1 MSRLL
6 SRSGRR
12 FFARHPWQYVLAVA
26 GVALGVAVVLGV
38 DLSGASARR
47 AFDAS
52 TEMVMGRATHQVL
65 PRSGGLDEGLY
76 PEVRAALLEAGERGA
91 AAAPSVEGALTLPGG
106 RRVTLLGLDPFVE
119 APFRDELTVFSGEL
133 DLVALLTEPGTVALP
148 MPLADELGVTRGDR
162 LEAVTAVGTVMLQV
176 AGLVAPDAERAAAAS
191 GFAFADI
198 ATAQALLGKLGT
210 LSRIDLI
217 VSESLAEQIA
227 GLLPDGAELV
237 ASSTRSRATFGMTR
251 AFRLNL
257 TALSLLAL
265 LVGAFLIYGTMNFLV
280 VRRTRTIGILRSVGV
295 DRRGLVGAILS
306 EAFIVGLP
314 GTLLGLLL
322 GAVLGSGLTGLVV
335 QTIDD
340 LYFRLRVD
348 ALALSAWPFAKAA
361 ALGLGVT
368 LAAAL
373 GPALE
378 AASIP
383 PRAVLSRASME
394 RRTRRRMPWLLAAA
408 GVAGV
413 LAMLLLWAGRHSLV
427 ISFAGLFGVF
437 LACAFATPPATAGLM
452 RLLDRLLP
460 ARAPVPMRMAIRG
473 TTASL
478 SRTGVAV
485 SALTVAV
492 ATVIGVGLMVSSF
505 RASVD
510 DWLRQTLMAD
520 FYLAVD
526 EAWCEGAGGV
536 GDLSADLR
544 ALPGVSE
551 VTYSQRVRLQVGAE
565 EWRLWAVDAGREGL
579 GSEILAGDPAEAR
592 ERFSAGEAVLVSEPW
607 AMRRGTRVG
616 DVLTLPTPA
625 GERDFP
631 VAGVFR
637 DYTSDRGVVALHRE
651 QYRQL
656 WRDECSEG
664 IGVSFEPGA
673 DTAASRRAIESVLP
687 AGSSIWLSNNAE
699 LRDASLAVFDRTF
712 TITRVLQVLVGLVAF
727 LGILSALQ
735 ALQLERVR
743 ETAVLRAVGW
753 LPRQLRTLVVAQ
765 TGLLGFA
772 AGIFAM
778 PLGIVLAG
786 LLVFVINR
794 RAFGWTMSFEPSAG
808 ELLQGLLLAL
818 AAALLA
824 GLYPAWRT
832 SRRPVAQDLREE

>member
-12 FFARHPWQYVLAVA
+12 FFARHPWQYALAVA

-38 DLSGASARR
+38 DLAGASARR
-47 AFDAS
+47 AFDVS

-65 PRSGGLDEGLY
+65 PRSGRLEEGLY
-76 PEVRAALLEAGERGA
+76 PELRAAMRRHGEPA
-91 AAAPSVEGALTLPGG
+91 AAAPAVEGALTLPGG
-106 RRVTLLGLDPFVE
+106 RRVVLLGLDPFVE
-119 APFRDELTVFSGEL
+119 APFRDELTAFSGDL
-133 DLVALLTEPGTVALP
+133 DLLALLTTPGAVALP
-148 MPLADELGVTRGDR
+148 APLAEELGVARGDR
-162 LEAVTAVGTVMLQV
+162 IEAVTAEGAVELRV
-176 AGLVAPDAERAAAAS
+176 AGRLEPDAARSAAAS
-191 GFAFADI
+191 GYVFADI
-198 ATAQALLGKLGT
+198 ATAQELLGMTGA

-217 VSESLAEQIA
+217 VSSEVAAGLAA
-227 GLLPDGAELV
+227 LLPDNVELV
-237 ASSTRSRATFGMTR
+237 ESAARSRATFGMTR

-265 LVGAFLIYGTMNFLV
+265 LVGAFLIYSTMNFLV

-295 DRRGLVGAILS
+295 DRRGLVRAILS
-306 EAFIVGLP
+306 EALVVGVP
-314 GTLLGLLL
+314 GTVVGLLL
-322 GAVLGSGLTGLVV
+322 GALLGAGLTGLVV

-348 ALALSAWPFAKAA
+348 ALALAAWPFAKAA
-361 ALGLGVT
+361 ALGLGMT
-368 LAAAL
+368 LLAAL
-373 GPALE
+373 GPALA

-394 RRTRRRMPWLLAAA
+394 RRTRRRLPWLLAAA
-408 GVAGV
+408 AAALV
-413 LAMLLLWAGRHSLV
+413 LAVLLLAAGRNSLV

-437 LACAFATPPATAGLM
+437 LACALATPPATAGLM
-452 RLLDRLLP
+452 SLLDRALP
-460 ARAPVPMRMAIRG
+460 ARAPVPVRMAIRG

-478 SRTGVAV
+478 SRTGVSVAALAV
-485 SALTVAV
+485 SV
-492 ATVIGVGLMVSSF
+492 ATVVGVGLMVSSF
-505 RASVD
+505 RISVD
-510 DWLRQTLMAD
+510 DWLRQSLVAD

-526 EAWCEGAGGV
+526 EAWCRGVGGV
-536 GDLSADLR
+536 GDLSAALR
-544 ALPGVSE
+544 ALPGDAE
-551 VTYSQRVRLQVGAE
+551 VTYSQRRRLQVGGE
-565 EWRLWAVDAGREGL
+565 EWRLWAVDAGRVGL
-579 GSEILAGDPAEAR
+579 GAEILAGDPATAR
-592 ERFSAGEAVLVSEPW
+592 ARFAAGEAVLVSEPW

-616 DVLTLPTPA
+616 DVLTLPTPS
-625 GERDFP
+625 GERSFP

-651 QYRQL
+651 RYRQL
-656 WRDECSEG
+656 WGDECSEG
-664 IGVSFEPGA
+664 IGVSFAPGT
-673 DTAASRRAIESVLP
+673 DPTAARTAIEGVLP
-687 AGSSIWLSNNAE
+687 PGSSIWLSNNAE
-699 LRDASLAVFDRTF
+699 LRAASLAVFDRTF

-753 LPRQLRTLVVAQ
+753 LPRQLRVLVLAQ

-772 AGIFAM
+772 AGLFAM
-778 PLGIVLAG
+778 PLGIALAG

-794 RAFGWTMSFEPSAG
+794 RAFGWTMSFEISAG
-808 ELLQGLLLAL
+808 ELAQGMALAL
-818 AAALLA
+818 VAALLA

>member
-1 MSRLL
+1 MSSLL

-12 FFARHPWQYVLAVA
+12 FFARHPWQFALAVA

-38 DLSGASARR
+38 DLAGASARR

-52 TEMVMGRATHQVL
+52 TEMAMGRATHQVL
-65 PRSGGLDEGLY
+65 PRSGRLDEQLY
-76 PEVRAALLEAGERGA
+76 PELRAALRRFGAAPA
-91 AAAPSVEGALTLPGG
+91 AAAPGLKGAVTLPGG
-106 RRVTLLGLDPFVE
+106 RRAVLLGVDPFAE
-119 APFRDELTVFSGEL
+119 APFREELTGRRAEVDLPALLSTPGAVVLATNLAEELGVVTGARLPAVTARGEVELTVVGLFS
-133 DLVALLTEPGTVALP
+133 
-148 MPLADELGVTRGDR
+148 
-162 LEAVTAVGTVMLQV
+162 
-176 AGLVAPDAERAAAAS
+176 PDADRTAAATDYL
-191 GFAFADI
+191 FADI
-198 ATAQALLGKLGT
+198 ATAQELLGMVGT

-217 VSESLAEQIA
+217 ASPELAARLGEV
-227 GLLPDGAELV
+227 LPEGAELV
-237 ASSTRSRATFGMTR
+237 ESAARSRATYGMTR

-265 LVGAFLIYGTMNFLV
+265 LVGAFLIYNTMNFLV

-295 DRRGLVGAILS
+295 ARAGLVRAILS
-306 EAFIVGLP
+306 EALVVGVP

-322 GAVLGSGLTGLVV
+322 GALLGSGLTTLVV

-348 ALALSAWPFAKAA
+348 ALALSGWPFAKAA
-361 ALGLGVT
+361 ALGLGAT
-368 LAAAL
+368 LLAAL

-394 RRTRRRMPWLLAAA
+394 RRIRRRLPWLLAAGA
-408 GVAGV
+408 A
-413 LAMLLLWAGRHSLV
+413 ALLLAVLLLAAGRNSLV
-427 ISFAGLFGVF
+427 VSFAGLFMVF
-437 LACAFATPPATAGLM
+437 LACACATPPATAGLM
-452 RLLDRLLP
+452 WLLDRVLP
-460 ARAPVPMRMAIRG
+460 AGAPVPVRMAIRG
-473 TTASL
+473 TSASL
-478 SRTGVAV
+478 SRTGVSVAALAV
-485 SALTVAV
+485 SV

-510 DWLRQTLMAD
+510 DWLGQSLVAD
-520 FYLAVD
+520 YYLGVEQD
-526 EAWCEGAGGV
+526 WCRRADGV
-536 GDLSADLR
+536 APLVADLR
-544 ALPGVSE
+544 ELPGVDE
-551 VTYSQRVRLQVGAE
+551 VTFSLRRRLQVGGE

-579 GSEILAGDPAEAR
+579 GAEILAGDPTAAR
-592 ERFSAGEAVLVSEPW
+592 ARFQAGEAVLVSEPW

-616 DVLTLPTPA
+616 DSIALPTPS
-625 GERDFP
+625 GERVFP

-651 QYRQL
+651 RYREL

-664 IGVSFEPGA
+664 IGVNFVPG
-673 DTAASRRAIESVLP
+673 TGAAAARAAIESVLP
-687 AGSSIWLSNNAE
+687 PGSAISLSDNAE
-699 LRDASLAVFDRTF
+699 LRAASLAVFDRTF

-727 LGILSALQ
+727 LGVLSALQ

-753 LPRQLRTLVVAQ
+753 LPRQLRALVVAQ
-765 TGLLGFA
+765 TGLLGLA
-772 AGIFAM
+772 AGLFAL
-778 PLGIVLAG
+778 PLGIALAG

-794 RAFGWTMSFEPSAG
+794 RAFGWTMSFGIDPG
-808 ELLQGLLLAL
+808 ELLQGLALAL
-818 AAALLA
+818 AAAVLA

>member
-1 MSRLL
+1 VSRLL

-12 FFARHPWQYVLAVA
+12 FFARHPWQYALAVA

-38 DLSGASARR
+38 DLAGASAKR

-65 PRSGGLDEGLY
+65 PRSGRLDEALY
-76 PEVRAALLEAGERGA
+76 AELRAELRSHGEDTA
-91 AAAPSVEGALTLPGG
+91 AAAPSVEGAITLPGG
-106 RRVTLLGLDPFVE
+106 RRVVLLGLDPFVE
-119 APFRDELTVFSGEL
+119 APFRDELTTFTGAV
-133 DLVALLTEPGTVALP
+133 DLLALLTTPGAVALP
-148 MPLADELGVTRGDR
+148 APLADELGVARGER
-162 LEAVTAVGTVMLQV
+162 VEAVTAEGVVDLLV
-176 AGLVAPDAERAAAAS
+176 AGRIEPDAERAAAS
-191 GFAFADI
+191 SSYVFADI
-198 ATAQALLGKLGT
+198 ATAQELLGMVGS

-217 VSESLAEQIA
+217 VSDGLAEA
-227 GLLPDGAELV
+227 LAALLPDEIELV
-237 ASSTRSRATFGMTR
+237 ESAARSRATFGMTR

-265 LVGAFLIYGTMNFLV
+265 LVGAFLIYSTMNFLV

-295 DRRGLVGAILS
+295 DRRGLVRTILA
-306 EAFIVGLP
+306 EALLVGIP
-314 GTLLGLLL
+314 GTALGLLV
-322 GAVLGSGLTGLVV
+322 GALLGSGLTGLVV
-335 QTIDD
+335 RTIDD

-348 ALALSAWPFAKAA
+348 ALALAAWPFAKAA
-361 ALGLGVT
+361 ALGLGATV
-368 LAAAL
+368 LAAL

-394 RRTRRRMPWLLAAA
+394 RRTQRRLPWLLAAA
-408 GVAGV
+408 GVA
-413 LAMLLLWAGRHSLV
+413 LLLAILLLAAGRNSLV
-427 ISFAGLFGVF
+427 VSFAGLFGVF
-437 LACAFATPPATAGLM
+437 LAAAFATPPATAGM
-452 RLLDRLLP
+452 MKLLDRLLP
-460 ARAPVPMRMAIRG
+460 ASAPVPMRMAIRG

-478 SRTGVAV
+478 SRTGVSVA
-485 SALTVAV
+485 ALAVAV

-505 RASVD
+505 RISVD
-510 DWLRQTLMAD
+510 DWLRQTLVAD
-520 FYLAVD
+520 FYLAID
-526 EAWCEGAGGV
+526 EAWCRGAGGV
-536 GDLSADLR
+536 AGLSADLR
-544 ALPGVSE
+544 GLPGATE
-551 VTYSQRVRLQVGAE
+551 VTYSQRRRLQVGGE
-565 EWRLWAVDAGREGL
+565 EWRLWAVDAGRTGL
-579 GSEILAGDPAEAR
+579 GSELLAGDPATAKAR
-592 ERFSAGEAVLVSEPW
+592 FAAGEAVLVSEPW

-616 DVLTLPTPA
+616 DVLTLPTPS
-625 GERDFP
+625 GEHAFP

-651 QYRQL
+651 RYRQL

-664 IGVSFEPGA
+664 IGVSFEPGTDA
-673 DTAASRRAIESVLP
+673 TAARRAIESVLP
-687 AGSSIWLSNNAE
+687 PGSSIWLSNNAE
-699 LRDASLAVFDRTF
+699 LRAASLAVFDRTF

-727 LGILSALQ
+727 LGILAALQ

-765 TGLLGFA
+765 TGLLGLA
-772 AGIFAM
+772 AGLFAI
-778 PLGIVLAG
+778 PLGIALAG

-794 RAFGWTMSFEPSAG
+794 RAFGWTMSFEIGAG
-808 ELLQGLLLAL
+808 ELAQGLLLAL

>member
-12 FFARHPWQYVLAVA
+12 FFARHPWQYALAVA
-26 GVALGVAVVLGV
+26 GVALGVGVVLGV
-38 DLSGASARR
+38 DLAGASAKR

-65 PRSGGLDEGLY
+65 GRAGRLDESLY
-76 PEVRAALLEAGERGA
+76 PELRAALRARGERAA
-91 AAAPSVEGALTLPGG
+91 AAAPGVEGALTLPGG
-106 RRVTLLGLDPFVE
+106 RRVVLLGLDPFVE
-119 APFRDELTVFSGEL
+119 RPFRDELTAYSGDL
-133 DLVALLTEPGTVALP
+133 DVVALLTAPGAVALP
-148 MPLADELGVTRGDR
+148 APLADELGIVPGD
-162 LEAVTAVGTVMLQV
+162 LVPAVTAAGAVELRV
-176 AGLVAPDAERAAAAS
+176 AGRIEPAAGQSAAAS
-191 GFAFADI
+191 GYVFADI
-198 ATAQALLGKLGT
+198 ATAQELLGMVGA

-217 VSESLAEQIA
+217 ASDALAAELR
-227 GLLPDGAELV
+227 GLLPPEVELV
-237 ASSTRSRATFGMTR
+237 ESSARSRATFGMTR

-265 LVGAFLIYGTMNFLV
+265 LVGAFLIYSTMNFLV

-295 DRRGLVGAILS
+295 GRRGLIRAILQ
-306 EAFIVGLP
+306 EALVVGVP
-314 GTLLGLLL
+314 GTLCGLLL
-322 GAVLGSGLTGLVV
+322 GALLGSGLTALVV
-335 QTIDD
+335 RTIDD

-348 ALALSAWPFAKAA
+348 ALALAAWPFAKAI
-361 ALGLGVT
+361 ALGVGVT
-368 LAAAL
+368 LLAAL

-394 RRTRRRMPWLLAAA
+394 RRTRRRLPWLLAAA
-408 GVAGV
+408 GAS
-413 LAMLLLWAGRHSLV
+413 LLLAALLLAAGRHSLL

-437 LACAFATPPATAGLM
+437 LACALATPPATAGLM
-452 RLLDRLLP
+452 HLLERALPQRL
-460 ARAPVPMRMAIRG
+460 PVPVRMAIRG

-485 SALTVAV
+485 SALAVAV

-505 RASVD
+505 RVSVD
-510 DWLRQTLMAD
+510 DWLQQSLVAD

-526 EAWCEGAGGV
+526 DAWCRGV
-536 GDLSADLR
+536 GGIDELAGQLR
-544 ALPGVSE
+544 ALPGASE
-551 VTYSQRVRLQVGAE
+551 VTFSQRRRLQAGGE
-565 EWRLWAVDAGREGL
+565 EWRLWAVDAGSVGL
-579 GSEILAGDPAEAR
+579 GAEILAGDPAQAR
-592 ERFSAGEAVLVSEPW
+592 ARFAAGEAVLVSEPW

-616 DVLTLPTPA
+616 DELVLPTPA
-625 GERDFP
+625 GPRSLP

-637 DYTSDRGVVALHRE
+637 DYTSDRGVVALHRDR
-651 QYRQL
+651 YREL
-656 WRDECSEG
+656 WGDPCSEG
-664 IGVSFEPGA
+664 VGVSFRPGH
-673 DTAASRRAIESVLP
+673 DTTAARVAIEGVLP
-687 AGSSIWLSNNAE
+687 AGSAIWLSNNAE
-699 LRDASLAVFDRTF
+699 LRAASLAVFDRTF

-743 ETAVLRAVGW
+743 EMAVLRAVGW
-753 LPRQLRTLVVAQ
+753 LPRQLRALVVAQ

-772 AGIFAM
+772 AGIFAV
-778 PLGIVLAG
+778 PLGIALAG

-794 RAFGWTMSFEPSAG
+794 RAFGWTMSFEIGVG
-808 ELLQGLLLAL
+808 ELAQGLALAL

-832 SRRPVAQDLREE
+832 SRRPVAEDLREE

>member
-1 MSRLL
+1 VSGLL

-12 FFARHPWQYVLAVA
+12 FFARHPWQYALAVA

-38 DLSGASARR
+38 DLAGASAKR

-65 PRSGGLDEGLY
+65 PRAGRLDETLY
-76 PEVRAALLEAGERGA
+76 VEIRAALRRDGEAAA
-91 AAAPSVEGALTLPGG
+91 AAAPSVEGAITLPGG
-106 RRVTLLGLDPFVE
+106 RRVVLLGLDPFAE
-119 APFRDELTVFSGEL
+119 APFRDEVNTFSGGL
-133 DLVALLTEPGTVALP
+133 DIVALLTTPGAVALP
-148 MPLADELGVTRGDR
+148 APLADELGAGPGDL
-162 LEAVTAVGTVMLQV
+162 LEAVTAEGAVELRV
-176 AGLVAPDAERAAAAS
+176 AGRIEPDSERAAAAS
-191 GFAFADI
+191 GYVFADI
-198 ATAQALLGKLGT
+198 ATAQELLGMLGT

-217 VSESLAEQIA
+217 VSDRLAASLAD
-227 GLLPDGAELV
+227 LLPENVELV
-237 ASSTRSRATFGMTR
+237 ESSARSRATFGMTR

-265 LVGAFLIYGTMNFLV
+265 LVGAFLIYSTMNFLV

-306 EAFIVGLP
+306 EALVVGVP
-314 GTLLGLLL
+314 GTLLGLVFGALL
-322 GAVLGSGLTGLVV
+322 GAGLTGLVV

-348 ALALSAWPFAKAA
+348 ALALAGWPFAKAA
-361 ALGLGVT
+361 VLGLGMT
-368 LAAAL
+368 LLAAL

-394 RRTRRRMPWLLAAA
+394 RRTRRRLPWLLAAS
-408 GVAGV
+408 GVALS
-413 LAMLLLWAGRHSLV
+413 LAVLLLAAGRNSLV
-427 ISFAGLFGVF
+427 ISFAGLFGIF
-437 LACAFATPPATAGLM
+437 LACALATPPATAGLM
-452 RLLDRLLP
+452 RLLDHLLP

-478 SRTGVAV
+478 SRTGVSVA
-485 SALTVAV
+485 ALAVAV

-505 RASVD
+505 RVSVD
-510 DWLRQTLMAD
+510 DWLRQTLVAD

-526 EAWCEGAGGV
+526 EAWCRGAGGV
-536 GDLSADLR
+536 ADLSADLR
-544 ALPGVSE
+544 ALPDATE
-551 VTYSQRVRLQVGAE
+551 VTYSQRRRLQVGGE

-579 GSEILAGDPAEAR
+579 GSEILAGDPATAR
-592 ERFSAGEAVLVSEPW
+592 ARFAAGEAVLVSEPW
-607 AMRRGTRVG
+607 ANRRGTQVG
-616 DVLTLPTPA
+616 DTLTLPTPS
-625 GERDFP
+625 GERTFP

-637 DYTSDRGVVALHRE
+637 DYTSDRGVIALHRE
-651 QYRQL
+651 RYREL

-664 IGVSFEPGA
+664 IGVSFAPGT
-673 DTAASRRAIESVLP
+673 DTTTARTAIESVLP
-687 AGSSIWLSNNAE
+687 PGSSIWLSNNAE
-699 LRDASLAVFDRTF
+699 LRAASLAVFDRTF

-753 LPRQLRTLVVAQ
+753 LPRQLRALVVAQ

-772 AGIFAM
+772 AGLFAM
-778 PLGIVLAG
+778 PLGIALAG

-794 RAFGWTMSFEPSAG
+794 RAFGWTMSFEISPG
-808 ELLQGLLLAL
+808 ELLQGLGLAL

-832 SRRPVAQDLREE
+832 SRRPVAEDLREE

>member
-38 DLSGASARR
+38 DLAGASARR

-52 TEMVMGRATHQVL
+52 TELVMGRATHQVL
-65 PRSGGLDEGLY
+65 PRSGRLDEALY
-76 PEVRAALLEAGERGA
+76 VELRAALRSHAAGEA
-91 AAAPSVEGALTLPGG
+91 AMAPSVEGAITLPGG
-106 RRVTLLGLDPFVE
+106 RRVVLLGLDPFVE
-119 APFRDELTVFSGEL
+119 APFRDELTAFAGDV
-133 DLVALLTEPGTVALP
+133 DLVALLTVPGSVALP
-148 MPLADELGVTRGDR
+148 APLADELGAATGERIEAITAHGVVELRIAGR
-162 LEAVTAVGTVMLQV
+162 LEPGA
-176 AGLVAPDAERAAAAS
+176 DRAAASS
-191 GFAFADI
+191 GYVFADI
-198 ATAQALLGKLGT
+198 ATAQELLGMVGG

-217 VSESLAEQIA
+217 VPDSLADTLA
-227 GLLPDGAELV
+227 TLLPEGVEIV
-237 ASSTRSRATFGMTR
+237 ASAARSSATFGMTR

-265 LVGAFLIYGTMNFLV
+265 LVGAFLIYSTMNFLV

-295 DRRGLVGAILS
+295 DRRGLVRAILS
-306 EAFIVGLP
+306 EALIVGIP
-314 GTLLGLLL
+314 GTLAGLLV
-322 GAVLGSGLTGLVV
+322 GALLGSGLTSLVV
-335 QTIDD
+335 RTIDD

-348 ALALSAWPFAKAA
+348 ALVLAAWPFAKAIV
-361 ALGLGVT
+361 LGLGVT
-368 LAAAL
+368 LLAAL

-394 RRTRRRMPWLLAAA
+394 RRTRRRLPWLLAAG
-408 GVAGV
+408 GVA
-413 LAMLLLWAGRHSLV
+413 LALAVALLAAGRNSLV

-452 RLLDRLLP
+452 ALLDRALP
-460 ARAPVPMRMAIRG
+460 ARAPVPVRMAIRG

-478 SRTGVAV
+478 SRTGVSVA
-485 SALTVAV
+485 ALTVAV

-505 RASVD
+505 RVSVD
-510 DWLRQTLMAD
+510 DWLRQTLIAD

-526 EAWCEGAGGV
+526 EAWCRGEGGLEE
-536 GDLSADLR
+536 LSADLR
-544 ALPGVSE
+544 ALPGATE
-551 VTYSQRVRLQVGAE
+551 VTYSQRRRLQVGGE
-565 EWRLWAVDAGREGL
+565 EWRLWAVDAGSKGL
-579 GSEILAGDPAEAR
+579 GSEILAGDPATAR
-592 ERFSAGEAVLVSEPW
+592 ARFAAGEAVLVSEPW
-607 AMRRGTRVG
+607 ATRRGTRVG
-616 DVLTLPTPA
+616 DELTLPTPS
-625 GERDFP
+625 GERTFP

-637 DYTSDRGVVALHRE
+637 DYTSDRGVIALHRDR
-651 QYRQL
+651 YREL
-656 WRDECSEG
+656 WGDECSEG
-664 IGVSFEPGA
+664 VGMSFAPGTGPTVA
-673 DTAASRRAIESVLP
+673 RRAIEGVLP
-687 AGSSIWLSNNAE
+687 PGSSIWLSNNAE
-699 LRDASLAVFDRTF
+699 LRAASLAVFDRTF

-753 LPRQLRTLVVAQ
+753 LPRQLRALVVAQ
-765 TGLLGFA
+765 TGLLGLA
-772 AGIFAM
+772 AGLFAM
-778 PLGIVLAG
+778 PLGVALAG

-794 RAFGWTMSFEPSAG
+794 RAFGWTMSFQLSPG
-808 ELLQGLLLAL
+808 ELGQGLLLAL

>member
-1 MSRLL
+1 VSRLL

-65 PRSGGLDEGLY
+65 PRSGGLDESLY
-76 PEVRAALLEAGERGA
+76 PAVRRALQAAGEPGA
-91 AAAPSVEGALTLPGG
+91 AAAPSVEGALTLPGD
-106 RRVTLLGLDPFVE
+106 RRVALLGLDPFAE
-119 APFRDELTVFSGEL
+119 APFRDELTVFSGQL
-133 DLVALLTEPGTVALP
+133 DLLALLAEPGTVALP
-148 MPLADELGVTRGDR
+148 LPLAEQLGVARGDR
-162 LEAVTAVGTVMLQV
+162 LEAVTAAGTVSLRV
-176 AGLVAPDAERAAAAS
+176 AGLVQPDAERAAAAS
-191 GFAFADI
+191 AYVFADI
-198 ATAQALLGKLGT
+198 ATAQELLGKVGT

-217 VSESLAEQIA
+217 VSQSLAGELA
-227 GLLPDGAELV
+227 GLLPDSVELV
-237 ASSTRSRATFGMTR
+237 ESSARSRATFGMTR

-306 EAFIVGLP
+306 EALIVGLP

-348 ALALSAWPFAKAA
+348 ALALSGWPFAKAA

-378 AASIP
+378 AAGIP

-408 GVAGV
+408 AVAGAV
-413 LAMLLLWAGRHSLV
+413 AVLLLAAGRNSLV
-427 ISFAGLFGVF
+427 ISFAGLFSVF

-460 ARAPVPMRMAIRG
+460 SRAPVPMRMAIRG

-485 SALTVAV
+485 AALTVAV

-505 RASVD
+505 RVSVD
-510 DWLRQTLMAD
+510 DWLRQTLVAD

-526 EAWCEGAGGV
+526 EACCESAGGV
-536 GDLSADLR
+536 GELSADLR

-551 VTYSQRVRLQVGAE
+551 VTYSQRLRLQVGAE
-565 EWRLWAVDAGREGL
+565 EWRLWAVDAGSEGL

-592 ERFSAGEAVLVSEPW
+592 ARFSAGEAVLVSEPW
-607 AMRRGTRVG
+607 AMRRGTQVG

-637 DYTSDRGVVALHRE
+637 DYTSDRGVIALHRDR
-651 QYRQL
+651 YREL
-656 WRDECSEG
+656 WDDECSEG

-687 AGSSIWLSNNAE
+687 PGSSIWLSNNAE
-699 LRDASLAVFDRTF
+699 LREASLAVFDRTF
-712 TITRVLQVLVGLVAF
+712 TVTRVLQVLVGLVAF

-753 LPRQLRTLVVAQ
+753 LPRQLRALVVAQ

-778 PLGIVLAG
+778 PLGIALAG

-794 RAFGWTMSFEPSAG
+794 RAFGWTMSFQISAG